1 MRVNLGFQLDLRD
14 ALQGLAQDVSLELE
28 LPLVGNVLVVTSTA
42 ALKVRASRLDAIGRR
57 FD

>member
-1 MRVNLGFQLDLRD
+1 MWVNISFQIDLRD

-28 LPLVGNVLVVTSTA
+28 LPLVRNVLVVASA
-42 ALKVRASRLDAIGRR
+42 AVLKVRAPRFNAIGRR